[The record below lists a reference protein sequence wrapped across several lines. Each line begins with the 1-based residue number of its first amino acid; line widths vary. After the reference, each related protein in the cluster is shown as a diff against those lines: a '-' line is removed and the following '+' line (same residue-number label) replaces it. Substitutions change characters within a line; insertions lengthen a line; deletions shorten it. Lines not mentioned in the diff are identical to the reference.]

1 MTGPGPLPAEAGGP
15 PSELDRLR
23 RRVAALSEKRDEAEA
38 RLHAL
43 LGALLSLDD
52 VLADTRLRAGVLH
65 EARSAR
71 ETASAALALGEQIDA
86 AHLMLRAEFERHDVS
101 PMEVVG
107 RAVDPAEMRVVGT
120 EPDPDRPGG
129 TVLRETLTGFRRG
142 PVTLR
147 AAQVVVSVPGPA
159 PVPAPDPVPEA
170 GGTAE
175 PVPGAGAAPDPV
187 PATGPATK
195 PVPETG
201 PATEPV
207 PETGPAAEPVSD
219 SVAESGAAAE
229 PVRAQPRRTSRAQR
243 RLLRKPSVR
252 RTRRPRRPRRTD

>member
-15 PSELDRLR
+15 PSELDKLR

-65 EARSAR
+65 AARSAR

-101 PMEVVG
+101 PMDVVG

-120 EPDPDRPGG
+120 EPHPDHPGG
-129 TVLRETLTGFRRG
+129 TVLRETVTGFRRG
-142 PVTLR
+142 SDTLR

-159 PVPAPDPVPEA
+159 P
-170 GGTAE
+170 E
-175 PVPGAGAAPDPV
+175 PVSA
-187 PATGPATK
+187 
-195 PVPETG
+195 PETEPG
-201 PATEPV
+201 PVTES
-207 PETGPAAEPVSD
+207 GPAAD
-219 SVAESGAAAE
+219 A
-229 PVRAQPRRTSRAQR
+229 VRAQPRRTTRAQR